1 MDSRY
6 KRQSNIPVE
15 GTQAMIHNFSH
26 DRVLFIY
33 TRSKQVKVLNAYDA
47 AIFDISF
54 ERPNWKHTATLDA
67 VWFMK
72 QLLVENKKYQRKMLD
87 QLVSDI

>member
-26 DRVLFIY
+26 DRVLLIY
-33 TRSKQVKVLNAYDA
+33 VQGKQVKVLNAYDA
-47 AIFDISF
+47 AIFDVSF
-54 ERPNWKHTATLDA
+54 DRPNWKHTATLDA
-67 VWFMK
+67 VDFLK
-72 QLLVENKKYQRKMLD
+72 SLIAQNKKGQRKMLD
-87 QLVSDI
+87 ELL